1 MSDKQGNASDP
12 LEMLRQMWSAAGVPL
27 PGMVAPT
34 LDIDDLDK
42 RIKDLKTVENWL
54 AMNLNMLQATIQGL
68 EVQRSTLTA
77 LKAMSEQA
85 TADAPAGT
93 PPNPF
98 AQAMWPWPFTPP
110 EGAPAKDSDKD
121 QAPAA
126 NKKRD

>member
-1 MSDKQGNASDP
+1 MSDKDGGTPDP
-12 LEMLRQMWSAAGVPL
+12 IEMFRQMWSGAGIPL

-54 AMNLNMLQATIQGL
+54 SMNLNMLQATIQGL

-85 TADAPAGT
+85 AAGAPTGADA

-98 AQAMWPWPFTPP
+98 AQMWPWNLAATAPEKPP
-110 EGAPAKDSDKD
+110 APAGKPGSRR
-121 QAPAA
+121 
-126 NKKRD
+126 KRD